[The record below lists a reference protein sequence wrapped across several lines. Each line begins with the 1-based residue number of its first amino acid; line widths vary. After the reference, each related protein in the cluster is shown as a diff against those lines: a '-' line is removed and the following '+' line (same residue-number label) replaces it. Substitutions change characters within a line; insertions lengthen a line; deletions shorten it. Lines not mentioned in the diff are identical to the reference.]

1 MTQSPD
7 DPRAAY
13 TQAGVNVAAGDA
25 LVDRIKPFAKAT
37 ARPGS
42 NPALG
47 GFGGLFDLGAAG
59 HAGSL
64 LVAATDGVGTKL
76 RLAIDLGAHDTVGI
90 DLVAMCVNDIL
101 AQGAEPL
108 FFLDYYA
115 TGGLNVDEA
124 AAVVKGIAEGCRQA
138 GCALLGGE
146 TAEMPGH
153 YAGRDYDLAGFAVG
167 AVPRDAVLPR
177 ATIGAGDVLLAL
189 PSTGAHSNGFS
200 LIRKVAAERGWS
212 MDAPFEGTTL
222 GKALMAPT
230 AIYVKPVLAALAEHG
245 AAVKGIAHITG
256 GGLSGNVPRMLPDG
270 TAAAIHRSRLPHH
283 PLMAFL
289 KDQSGLSDT
298 AMEATFNCGVGLV
311 VAVAPD
317 AADAIAAT
325 LSRHHQP
332 STPIGEVV
340 GHNGAAQCLIR

>member
-25 LVDRIKPFAKAT
+25 LVDRIKPLAKAT

-42 NPALG
+42 NPQLG

-59 HAGSL
+59 HEGSL

-167 AVPRDAVLPR
+167 AVKPDRILPR
-177 ATIGAGDVLLAL
+177 PTIAAGDVLLGL
-189 PSTGAHSNGFS
+189 PSNGAHSNGYS
-200 LIRKVAAERGWS
+200 LIRKVAKERGWS
-212 MDAPFEGTTL
+212 MDAPFEGMTL
-222 GKALMAPT
+222 GEALMAPT
-230 AIYVKPVLAALAEHG
+230 TIYVKPVLAALAQHG
-245 AAVKGIAHITG
+245 EAIKGIAHITG
-256 GGLSGNVPRMLPDG
+256 GGLSGNVPRMLPEG
-270 TAAAIHRSRLPHH
+270 MAAAIQRSHFPQH

-289 KDQSGLSDT
+289 KAQSGLSDE
-298 AMEATFNCGVGLV
+298 AMEATFNCGVGLAI
-311 VAVAPD
+311 AVARET
-317 AADAIAAT
+317 ADALAAT
-325 LSRHHQP
+325 LVHHGQP
-332 STPIGEVV
+332 SSPIGEVV
-340 GHNGAAQCLIR
+340 AQSGAERCLIR